1 MSQVKCPFPLCDYE
15 TADLD
20 AATVAALITTHS
32 IIHNNAPTPV
42 TAEKAPPRH
51 LLAGEGWSYF
61 LSRWT
66 GYKSAQKLAGK
77 ELIIQ
82 LLECCD
88 ENLRKDLTRGQG
100 GTLTDKPEADVLNAI
115 R

>member
-1 MSQVKCPFPLCDYE
+1 MPQVKCPFPSCDYE

-51 LLAGEGWSYF
+51 LLA
-61 LSRWT
+61 RART
-66 GYKSAQKLAGK
+66 GVTSCPGGQATNRHKTCWHGTYHPVTGV
-77 ELIIQ
+77 
-82 LLECCD
+82 
-88 ENLRKDLTRGQG
+88 LR
-100 GTLTDKPEADVLNAI
+100 
-115 R
+115 